1 MIDPAPA
8 FEVGAR
14 GGRGVC
20 RMSECPVDV
29 SRRRIGAAVR
39 GEGQLN
45 GTSLVGDVPVE
56 TAWAIL
62 RDEADATLIDVR
74 TDAEWSFVGIP
85 DLTGLGKRP
94 LLVSWQ
100 CFPDMAF
107 NPGFVET
114 LRGAGLSRA
123 AANLFLCR
131 SGARSRAA
139 ALAMA
144 AEGFARCYN
153 VAEGFEGDKDARQHR
168 GTMGGWKAADLPWTQ
183 G

>member
-1 MIDPAPA
+1 MRVLSDVRVPGRC
-8 FEVGAR
+8 FEASDR
-14 GGRGVC
+14 CGGQGR
-20 RMSECPVDV
+20 
-29 SRRRIGAAVR
+29 
-39 GEGQLN
+39 GQLN
-45 GTSLVGDVPVE
+45 GTSFVGDVPVE

-114 LRGAGLSRA
+114 LRGAGLSRD

-144 AEGFARCYN
+144 AKGFARCYN
-153 VAEGFEGDKDARQHR
+153 VAEGFEGDRDARQHR

>member
-1 MIDPAPA
+1 MS
-8 FEVGAR
+8 R
-14 GGRGVC
+14 LGVDAGSASC
-20 RMSECPVDV
+20 RMFGFSVDV
-29 SRRRIGAAVR
+29 PRRRTDTAVR
-39 GEGQLN
+39 GEGQLD
-45 GTSLVGDVPVE
+45 GASFVGDVPVE

-62 RDEADATLIDVR
+62 RDESDATLIDVR
-74 TDAEWSFVGIP
+74 TDAEWSFVGTP

-100 CFPDMAF
+100 RFPDMAF
-107 NPGFVET
+107 NAGFVET
-114 LRGAGLSRA
+114 LRNAGLARD

-168 GTMGGWKAADLPWTQ
+168 GTTGGWKAAGLPWTQ